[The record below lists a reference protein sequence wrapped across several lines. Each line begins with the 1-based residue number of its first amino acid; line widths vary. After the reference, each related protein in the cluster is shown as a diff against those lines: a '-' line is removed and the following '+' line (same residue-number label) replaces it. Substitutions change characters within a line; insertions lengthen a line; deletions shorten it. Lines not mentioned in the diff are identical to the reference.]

1 MTKVNNKLFNI
12 KCLITMKVI
21 DFLEVIFPRVGDA
34 NSGTKAKE
42 RLQVVLAHDRATL
55 TPDMIDSMRQE
66 ILEVVARYVD
76 IDMNEMEF
84 GLENNQR
91 ITSLIANLPIRQ
103 VKRIPIKKAESS
115 ESDSSAKTIDDDLLE
130 L

>member
-1 MTKVNNKLFNI
+1 
-12 KCLITMKVI
+12 MKVI
-21 DFLEVIFPRVGDA
+21 DFLEVIFPRAGDA
-34 NSGTKAKE
+34 NSGQKAKE

-55 TPDMIDSMRQE
+55 TPEMINSMRKE

-76 IDMNEMEF
+76 IDMEEMEF

-91 ITSLIANLPIRQ
+91 MTSLIANLPIRQ
-103 VKRIPIKKAESS
+103 VKRIPLKKTESS
-115 ESDSSAKTIDDDLLE
+115 ELDNSSKTIDDDLLE